1 MYLYDMELLEQ
12 PNYKLAYKLYFF
24 FSNENHPNVILHG
37 CRKSGKTTLIRK
49 LISHMYPSGMKKK
62 DTNDYSVHLNNRY
75 YYFDCSSILNKKAF
89 LDYFKE
95 IILTYD
101 FYNLQTKYII
111 LDNFDEVREPLQN
124 SLKVMVEKAYYTS
137 KIIIITN
144 KFNKVITPIKSRCIS
159 IRVPVMNSYDK
170 YIYIRDYLKKKM
182 SLNED
187 ILLKKC
193 KVYDINEIIKELTIY
208 NYHNIKNTL
217 YQDMKQL
224 IYMKVIDRE
233 KIRRIRNFSS
243 LCKELNIDFSE
254 LLKKFVIDCD
264 VIDSNI
270 IKECAENEYR
280 LEKSYRALIH
290 IEHLILNL
298 NLMIN
303 T

>member
-1 MYLYDMELLEQ
+1 
-12 PNYKLAYKLYFF
+12 
-24 FSNENHPNVILHG
+24 
-37 CRKSGKTTLIRK
+37 
-49 LISHMYPSGMKKK
+49 
-62 DTNDYSVHLNNRY
+62 
-75 YYFDCSSILNKKAF
+75 
-89 LDYFKE
+89 
-95 IILTYD
+95 
-101 FYNLQTKYII
+101 
-111 LDNFDEVREPLQN
+111 
-124 SLKVMVEKAYYTS
+124 
-137 KIIIITN
+137 
-144 KFNKVITPIKSRCIS
+144 
-159 IRVPVMNSYDK
+159 
-170 YIYIRDYLKKKM
+170 M

-193 KVYDINEIIKELTIY
+193 KVYDINDINDINDIIKELTIY
-208 NYHNIKNTL
+208 NYQNIKNIL

-224 IYMKVIDRE
+224 IYMKVIDCE

-270 IKECAENEYR
+270 IKECTENEYR